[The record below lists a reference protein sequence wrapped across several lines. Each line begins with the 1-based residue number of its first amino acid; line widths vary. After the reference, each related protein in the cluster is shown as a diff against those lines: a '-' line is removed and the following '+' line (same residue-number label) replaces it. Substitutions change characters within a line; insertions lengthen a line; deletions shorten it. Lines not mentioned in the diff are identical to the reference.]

1 MADYSQIDRSPLL
14 SFLFYPRRD
23 TTPCPEGAW
32 DLLVPVEKGI
42 SVGCRFYSGHPGWPW
57 ILFFHGNGEVASDY
71 DEIAPFYHQIGINLA
86 VADYR
91 GYGASGGS
99 PGFAHLIRD
108 GHLVF
113 NAARE
118 EFSRKGLEGNLWV
131 MGRSMGSL
139 SAVELAYHYPGEMKG
154 LIVESGFASVTRLIR
169 HLNLPA
175 RGLNLGPIDEERLA
189 MIRQIDVPALIIHG
203 EGDILVPLPEARDLH
218 HNLNSSKKRL
228 VIIPNADHNTIMFT
242 DLKRYF
248 SEIQEF
254 VQGTQRPQT
263 P

>member
-71 DEIAPFYHQIGINLA
+71 DEIAPFYRQIGINLA

-99 PGFAHLIRD
+99 PGFAHLIQD

-113 NAARE
+113 KAARE
-118 EFSRKGLEGNLWV
+118 EFSRKGLGGNIWV

-139 SAVELAYHYPGEMKG
+139 SAVELACHYPGQMKG

-203 EGDILVPLPEARDLH
+203 ERDILVPLQEARDLYH
-218 HNLNSSKKRL
+218 TLNSSKKRL
-228 VIIPNADHNTIMFT
+228 VIIPNADHNTIMFA

-254 VQGTQRPQT
+254 VQGTQPPQN